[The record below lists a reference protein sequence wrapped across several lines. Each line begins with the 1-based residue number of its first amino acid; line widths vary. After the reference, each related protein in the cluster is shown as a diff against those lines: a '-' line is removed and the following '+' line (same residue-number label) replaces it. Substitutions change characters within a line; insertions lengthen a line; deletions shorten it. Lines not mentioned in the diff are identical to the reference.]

1 MFARTEPDRP
11 SQVLRPYGF
20 FANQEGTMG
29 RRSVR
34 PRRAGHAR
42 DCASEL
48 EGLLVPEAVFS
59 DPFEVVSHESLSG
72 DEKRAILARWLA
84 RVCGREAAA
93 RLKWTPTPPDP
104 AVCFDDVMDAL
115 RALEND
121 NGTPTRR
128 GGARA
133 ARPKLH
139 RPVGSLH

>member
-1 MFARTEPDRP
+1 
-11 SQVLRPYGF
+11 
-20 FANQEGTMG
+20 MG

-84 RVCGREAAA
+84 RVCAREAAA

-128 GGARA
+128 GRARA